1 MKKIN
6 ATLGILFC
14 LALAFPSGKASA
26 SESFTLNVPVRFNA
40 NQETGEVRITLGLD
54 AAPAGAQLVVNG
66 TTTLNLGDTTLVGTD
81 SVTFA
86 AGGGN
91 SVLITYRPL
100 SNFGAD
106 FCIGGGAVEQNVPM
120 RFSGPQDIVEYRVTT
135 YVVAAPDVDCT
146 QPSKRTAEA
155 PASLVLVDDGVAPV
169 LNAVDRGRH
178 PLDVALVLDKSGS
191 MSALPPDAGGGAT
204 KDVILKSALEAFIA
218 AWMEI
223 DQPTPTGEWSNDR
236 IGVVFFDST
245 AASQTIVGADP
256 PANFFV
262 RRGGGSAWDAVTSK
276 VLSLS
281 PGGSTSIGDGINEAM
296 QQWKADPL
304 NDLTLIVVTDGM
316 QNTAPLVEQAPSGFL
331 GLTLVSGLPLEL
343 RKRFI
348 PIRTIGF
355 GTPAAVD
362 DALLKNIAL
371 ETAGVSYIAISGTT
385 MFDTFAST
393 LVSILKGNTAS
404 LAMRRQGTMT
414 GAGPGAPESVV
425 VDPSAQRVVFMLQ
438 WAPPRR
444 AALDLEVFPPGAS
457 VAATPTSSRKTP
469 QASIQS
475 FDVTSSDVTSG
486 NVGTWNVR
494 VKRDHSPDQEAVPY
508 TLNVLFLEQHLDYRL
523 SFDQIHAATG
533 DAIRVRANVSYD
545 GKPLAGLPANA
556 IRVRIQRPGEGLGT
570 ILHDTHVDDNNS
582 GPTTTPAGDIQ
593 TPYDR
598 KLAALGPGLLNR
610 VLAKDVATISLQDEK
625 NGVYSGTF
633 ADTSTPGTYGF
644 EVVLDWDDARTGH
657 VRREERLEQHVKVKP
672 DAGRSEITTS
682 RIDSSTVLVSV
693 TPRDRFGNYVG
704 PGYAWLVKA
713 KLNRGGTL
721 AAGMP
726 VDRDQTGTYVFT
738 VTDVPAGETPDVDV
752 IVDGVA
758 VGNTS
763 TSGGGSSK
771 GTWRFF
777 LDAGPNFAHDDF
789 LKVFDGKWSA
799 NAGIERRLSTAWSVE
814 GILGYHRFG
823 TVISLTPHIWQLSI
837 NGKRFF
843 GNSPLRPFVNAGAGA
858 YVFALFNDT
867 TRAGANAGVGAL
879 YEITPTC
886 GIEAAWNYHI
896 INTDDDSLG
905 FSALQVG
912 VRFAF

>member
-1 MKKIN
+1 MRKKT
-6 ATLGILFC
+6 ASLGILFC
-14 LALAFPSGKASA
+14 LAFAIWSPSASA

-81 SVTFA
+81 SVAFA
-86 AGGGN
+86 ASTGN

-106 FCIGGGAVEQNVPM
+106 FCAGGSAVEQNVPM
-120 RFSGPQDIVEYRVTT
+120 RFSGAQDVTDYRVTT

-155 PASLVLVDDGVAPV
+155 PASLIPVDDGVASA
-169 LNAVDRGRH
+169 LNAVNLGRH

-191 MSALPPDAGGGAT
+191 MAALPPDAGGGAA
-204 KDVILKSALEAFIA
+204 KDTILKSALQAFIA

-223 DQPTPTGEWSNDR
+223 DAPNATGEWSNDR
-236 IGVVFFDST
+236 IGVVFFDSS

-262 RRGGGSAWDAVTSK
+262 RRGGATAWDAVTSK
-276 VLSLS
+276 VLTLS
-281 PGGSTSIGDGINEAM
+281 PGGSTSIGHGINEAM

-316 QNTAPLVEQAPSGFL
+316 QNTAPLVEPAPSGFL
-331 GLTLVSGLPLEL
+331 GLVPVSGLPLEL
-343 RKRFI
+343 HQRFI

-371 ETAGVSYIAISGTT
+371 ETAGVSYIAINSTT
-385 MFDTFAST
+385 MFDTLANT

-404 LAMRRQGTMT
+404 LAMRRHGTMT
-414 GAGPGAPESVV
+414 GAGPTSSESVV
-425 VDPSAQRVVFMLQ
+425 VDPSARRAVFMLQ

-457 VAATPTSSRKTP
+457 TPATPTSARKTP
-469 QASIQS
+469 QASIQT
-475 FDVTSSDVTSG
+475 FDVTSG

-494 VKRDHSPDQEAVPY
+494 VKREISADQEPVPY

-533 DAIRVRANVSYD
+533 DTIRVRANVSYD
-545 GKPLAGLPANA
+545 GKPLAGLPADA

-570 ILHDTHVDDNNS
+570 ILHDTHVADNAS
-582 GPTTTPAGDIQ
+582 GPTTTPTGDIQ

-598 KLAALGPGLLNR
+598 KLAALGAGLLDR
-610 VLAKDVATISLQDEK
+610 VMPKDVATISLQDEK

-672 DAGRSEITTS
+672 DASRSEITTS
-682 RIDSSTVLVSV
+682 RADNTALISV

-704 PGYAWLVKA
+704 PGYASIVKA
-713 KLNRGGTL
+713 QINRGGNL
-721 AAGMP
+721 VAGLP

-738 VTDVPAGETPDVDV
+738 VTDIPAGETPDVDV

-758 VGNTS
+758 IGNSS
-763 TSGGGSSK
+763 TSGGSSTGK
-771 GTWRFF
+771 WRFF

-789 LKVFDGKWSA
+789 LKAFGGKWSA
-799 NAGIERRLSTAWSVE
+799 NAGIERRLSSAWSVE

-823 TVISLTPHIWQLSI
+823 TTASLTPHIWQLSI

-843 GNSPLRPFVNAGAGA
+843 GTSPLRPFVNAGVGA
-858 YVFALFNDT
+858 YNFDPGDE

-879 YEITPTC
+879 YEFTPTC

-896 INTDDDSLG
+896 INTDNDSAS

-912 VRFAF
+912 IRFAF